1 MCGIAGF
8 SVASN
13 HNIDARMLSKH
24 LLNEIVMRGQD
35 ATGMAWTDRDGKVW
49 YSKIDT
55 SAPTFIRTHLD
66 ELDADAKTVI
76 LHTRYATK
84 GDPAIEGNNHP
95 IVRPGIVGVHNGVI
109 PNDDEVFDMLNT
121 DRLAQVDSEAA
132 FALISESGMH
142 PTEAL
147 TLLDGRVALGWIN
160 TNESDTLHVARWQG
174 SPLAV
179 GQSRLGTF
187 VFASTLSML
196 AKAGSKAGLKF
207 TMIQDVPEGWYLRVR
222 NGVIHDRL
230 PIGAP
235 ANIEAVLAMT
245 GGN

>member
-8 SVASN
+8 SAGRN
-13 HNIDARMLSKH
+13 HNFDARVLSAA
-24 LLNEIVMRGQD
+24 LLTEIVARGYD

-49 YSKIDT
+49 YSKIDQDAA
-55 SAPTFIRTHLD
+55 SFIDTHLD

-84 GDPAIEGNNHP
+84 GSPEVEGNNHP

-109 PNDDEVFDMLNT
+109 PNDDEVFEMLQT

-132 FALISESGMH
+132 FALLAEGGMH
-142 PTEAL
+142 PTDAL
-147 TLLDGRVALGWIN
+147 TLLDGRVALAWIN
-160 TNESDTLHVARWQG
+160 TDEADTLHVARWQG
-174 SPLAV
+174 SPLAI

-196 AKAGSKAGLKF
+196 AKAGRQAGLGF
-207 TMIQDVPEGWYLRVR
+207 TMTQDVPEGWYFRVR
-222 NGVIHDRL
+222 NGVIHDTL
-230 PIGAP
+230 PVGVPSTMGRA
-235 ANIEAVLAMT
+235 LAMT
-245 GGN
+245 GGK